1 VEATHRAEL
10 IDSAGLRDPELLDT
24 WRALAVTCSNPFLT
38 PEWFQTALEAYP
50 EQHAFALGWWVGEEL
65 RGVLPLFTGS
75 QGPITVL
82 RFPNFRRGD
91 WYGPA
96 CRAQDE
102 AAMGRD
108 CAELLRRE
116 SDSWNLI
123 RLDRVEVG
131 APWLA
136 AFAGEGAPLSLGP
149 QRRTDELPFI
159 DLREGGYEG
168 WLASRSGSF
177 RRFRPRRRKLEREHG
192 LSFRMTA
199 GPEELERDLDTFFRL
214 HDERW
219 TDRGGSTMKSERSRR
234 LLRSFA
240 AAALERGW
248 LRLWIAEADG
258 GPAAAWYGWRIGE
271 RYCFSLPGMSARLRG
286 IGTILTAH
294 TVEQAAAEGA
304 TIYDMMWGEEEYKER
319 FETGRRQVETRFIGA
334 GLPSR
339 TLVGTAVGGVR
350 ALEALPPGVRR
361 PLGRMRRA
369 LRRS

>member
-1 VEATHRAEL
+1 MEATHRAER
-10 IDSAGLRDPELLDT
+10 IDAGGLRDPQLLDA
-24 WRALAVTCSNPFLT
+24 WRALAVICSNPFLT
-38 PEWFQTALEAYP
+38 PEWFNTALEAFP
-50 EQHAFALGWWVGEEL
+50 DQAAFAIGWWVGEEL
-65 RGVLPLFTGS
+65 RGVLPLVVGS
-75 QGPITVL
+75 KGPLTVL

-96 CRAQDE
+96 CRPEDE
-102 AAMGRD
+102 AAMARD
-108 CAELLRRE
+108 CAELLRQE
-116 SDSWNLI
+116 SGEWNLI
-123 RLDRVEVG
+123 RLDRVEGG
-131 APWLA
+131 AEWLP

-149 QRRTDELPFI
+149 RRRTDELPYI

-177 RRFRPRRRKLEREHG
+177 RRFNPRRRKHEREHG
-192 LSFRMTA
+192 LSIRMTGSA
-199 GPEELERDLDTFFRL
+199 EEFERDMDTFFLL

-219 TDRGGSTMKSERSRR
+219 EDRGGSTMGTEHSRR
-234 LLRSFA
+234 LMRSFA
-240 AAALERGW
+240 AAMLELGW

-258 GPAAAWYGWRIGE
+258 EPTAAWYGWRIGE
-271 RYCFSLPGMSARLRG
+271 RYCFALSGMSTRLRG

-304 TIYDMMWGEEEYKER
+304 EIYDMMWGEEEYKER
-319 FETGRRQVETRFIGA
+319 FETGRRLVETRFIGA
-334 GLPSR
+334 GLPS
-339 TLVGTAVGGVR
+339 TALVSTGVGGAK